1 MYIRLGNLAIVYLDT
16 SSLIMWPHLKSTS
29 LTSRPSD
36 QAAILGSIHRKK
48 NPVVNLFLYPWPLFL
63 FPTFTQSLL
72 DCSFDKLV
80 SMVLFKLYIFVVEP

>member
-16 SSLIMWPHLKSTS
+16 SSLIMWPHLKSMS

-48 NPVVNLFLYPWPLFL
+48 NLY
-63 FPTFTQSLL
+63 
-72 DCSFDKLV
+72 KLR
-80 SMVLFKLYIFVVEP
+80 IT